1 MRNQVS
7 TCSFYKRNAWEVLR
21 VVCFSRLFFS
31 DKEGERQT
39 RLFLSPVFSG
49 REEEPEYKIV
59 LAGFCFGF
67 PVLGLFHVIGRVVM
81 AAEVWGDLLPATVVV
96 GGTVVVLK
104 GNVVVGGT
112 VVVGGAVVVVVLLGG
127 ASVVSA

>member
-1 MRNQVS
+1 M
-7 TCSFYKRNAWEVLR
+7 
-21 VVCFSRLFFS
+21 
-31 DKEGERQT
+31 
-39 RLFLSPVFSG
+39 FSG

-112 VVVGGAVVVVVLLGG
+112 VVVLKGAVVVVVLLGG